1 MGHKYKCSFNGR
13 LAGAL
18 GVTYKFD
25 NVIVSATNEKE
36 ALLECYKTHEHISN
50 FKCEKVNK

>member
-36 ALLECYKTHEHISN
+36 ALLGCYKTHEHISN